1 MSNTTSSCIYVWHDY
16 FLQVARNSARI
27 THAHSSAV
35 IGAILQAVAVHTALE
50 LRGSGLEPV
59 TFVESLL
66 SVVVPLEGAVE
77 EELTSEVNNIMGPPL
92 QTKR

>member
-1 MSNTTSSCIYVWHDY
+1 MWHGY

-27 THAHSSAV
+27 THAHSSAI
-35 IGAILQAVAVHTALE
+35 IGAILQAVAVHTALK
-50 LRGSGLEPV
+50 LRGGDLEPV

-66 SVVVPLEGAVE
+66 SVVVPLEEAVE
-77 EELTSEVNNIMGPPL
+77 DSTSEVNNIMGPPL